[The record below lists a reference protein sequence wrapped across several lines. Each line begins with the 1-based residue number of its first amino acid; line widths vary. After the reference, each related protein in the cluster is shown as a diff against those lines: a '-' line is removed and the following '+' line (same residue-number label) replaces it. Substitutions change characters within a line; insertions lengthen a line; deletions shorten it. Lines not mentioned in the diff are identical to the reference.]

1 MKIKFTHNSDANFA
15 SIQRQLNLYGFRSV
29 CRGEVKG
36 LFSHPTFIR
45 GRYDDIVSMQK
56 LVRVPKPEPSC
67 AEGVSPAATV
77 RKQKRKRVESCLES
91 AIPLPTLVQNG
102 SVNNCGNGSVN
113 NFSCAAA
120 DSATTQ
126 KTLVDLESSRS
137 VTFDVLN
144 SIDEVCFDLF
154 CNDILSM
161 DHISGGKNHAEQQLQ
176 PHMFS
181 LFEYPLTELEV

>member
-1 MKIKFTHNSDANFA
+1 M
-15 SIQRQLNLYGFRSV
+15 
-29 CRGEVKG
+29 KG

-56 LVRVPKPEPSC
+56 QVREPKAEPNC
-67 AEGVSPAATV
+67 AEGGSPTATV

-91 AIPLPTLVQNG
+91 ALSLPTLVKNG
-102 SVNNCGNGSVN
+102 SVNFCGAV
-113 NFSCAAA
+113 
-120 DSATTQ
+120 DSDITQ
-126 KTLVDLESSRS
+126 KTLVDLEASRS

-161 DHISGGKNHAEQQLQ
+161 DHISGGKSHAEQQLPVQQ

-181 LFEYPLTELEV
+181 LFEYPFAEFEV